1 MNRTMTVKQLARIS
15 GVSVRTLHHYDEVG
29 LLKPAFVGTNRYR
42 YYGRDELLRLQ
53 QILLHRELGIPLG
66 EIGAI
71 LDAPGFDR
79 LEALRQ
85 QRRRLAEEAKRYAQL
100 VRTIDRTIA
109 SLEGER
115 TMRNAE
121 LYKGISAAKQ
131 AEYETWLVDRYGGD
145 MPQRIA
151 TSRRKYSELSETERE
166 ALNQELQDLEQGLAE
181 GLRRDVPATST
192 SLDPLLERHRAWTSA
207 MWDRPCPPEA
217 YAGLADL
224 YLSHPDFAARYEA
237 IEPGF
242 AEYLAAAMK
251 AYAARLA
258 G

>member
-1 MNRTMTVKQLARIS
+1 MKALTVRQVANLS
-15 GVSVRTLHHYDEVG
+15 GVSIRALHHYDQLG
-29 LLKPAFVGTNRYR
+29 LLKPAFTGHNRYR
-42 YYGRDELLRLQ
+42 YYGQDELLRLQ

-85 QRRRLAEEAKRYAQL
+85 QRLRLSEEAERYAQL

-109 SLEGER
+109 SLEGDR
-115 TMRNAE
+115 AMRNAD
-121 LYKGISAAKQ
+121 LYKGISPDKQ
-131 AEYETWLVDRYGGD
+131 AEYEAWLVEQFGGD
-145 MPQRIA
+145 IPERIA
-151 TSRRKYSELSETERE
+151 LSRRKYESLSADEKQQ
-166 ALNQELQDLEQGLAE
+166 LNQELHDMEQGLAE
-181 GLRRDVPATST
+181 GLRRGVPMGSP
-192 SLDPLLERHRAWTSA
+192 SLDPLLQRHWAWVSA

-224 YLSHPDFAARYEA
+224 YLSHPDFIARYEA

-242 AEYLAAAMK
+242 AEYLSGSMK
-251 AYAARLA
+251 LYAHRLGA
-258 G
+258 